1 MTDTTAAPIEV
12 RAEEDKVLP
21 AVVYGLYLLG
31 CTNGLTAIVG
41 LIVAYVNRDTA
52 GPINESHFTFA
63 IRTFWLGIAWVI
75 IGGLL
80 LMFGLPML
88 VLLIGLPMMI
98 AGGLILGA
106 VGLWFVVRC
115 VLGIYYL
122 VRGEAY
128 PRPRAWLI

>member
-1 MTDTTAAPIEV
+1 MTDAAAIEPAV
-12 RAEEDKVLP
+12 HAEEDKVLP

-31 CTNGLTAIVG
+31 CANGLTVIVG

-52 GPINESHFTFA
+52 GPINQSHYTFA
-63 IRTFWLGIAWVI
+63 IRTFWLGIAWFL

-80 LMFGLPML
+80 MLFGIPMLVVLVGLPM
-88 VLLIGLPMMI
+88 II

-115 VLGIYYL
+115 VLGVYHL

>member
-1 MTDTTAAPIEV
+1 MTDAAAPLEA
-12 RAEEDKVLP
+12 RAEEDKILP
-21 AVVYGLYLLG
+21 AVIYGLYLLG
-31 CTNGLTAIVG
+31 CTNGLTVIVG
-41 LIVAYVNRDTA
+41 LIVAYVNRDAA

-63 IRTFWLGIAWVI
+63 IRTFWLGIAWAI

-80 LMFGLPML
+80 IMFGIPMLVVLVGLPM
-88 VLLIGLPMMI
+88 II

-106 VGLWFVVRC
+106 VGLWFVARC

-128 PRPRAWLI
+128 PRPLAWLI